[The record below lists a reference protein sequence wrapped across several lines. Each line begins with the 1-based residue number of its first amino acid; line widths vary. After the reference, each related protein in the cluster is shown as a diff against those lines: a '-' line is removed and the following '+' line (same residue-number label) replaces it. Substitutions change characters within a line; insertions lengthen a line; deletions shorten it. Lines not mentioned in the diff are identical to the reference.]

1 MVEVEAWPKVF
12 PILRSLVFVQFHDA
26 YGIICERYNLWP
38 CVLLLRFMRLLSR
51 FDENSY
57 SRLFLFDSFFFFF
70 LSNLIFFEEYRSQSV
85 AERRLALQPQF
96 TALDDGHKRNNCVY
110 RYSPKV
116 CLSSAEP
123 QMEPIPPP
131 KPRLKRP
138 LLAPFQRDYVSDFGK
153 SIILSVGRIR
163 AKKLFGRNAI
173 LNFDD

>member
-1 MVEVEAWPKVF
+1 MAMRSFAKVYEIIISIRREF
-12 PILRSLVFVQFHDA
+12 VLEIIL
-26 YGIICERYNLWP
+26 I
-38 CVLLLRFMRLLSR
+38 LL
-51 FDENSY
+51 
-57 SRLFLFDSFFFFF
+57 FFF

-85 AERRLALQPQF
+85 AERRLVLQPQF
-96 TALDDGHKRNNCVY
+96 TALDNDHKRNNCVY

-116 CLSSAEP
+116 CPSSAEP

>member
-1 MVEVEAWPKVF
+1 MAMRSFAKVYEIIISIRREF
-12 PILRSLVFVQFHDA
+12 VLEIIL
-26 YGIICERYNLWP
+26 I
-38 CVLLLRFMRLLSR
+38 LL
-51 FDENSY
+51 
-57 SRLFLFDSFFFFF
+57 FFF

-85 AERRLALQPQF
+85 AERRLVLQPQF

-116 CLSSAEP
+116 CSSSAEP

>member
-1 MVEVEAWPKVF
+1 MAMRSFAKVYEIIISIRREF
-12 PILRSLVFVQFHDA
+12 VLEIIL
-26 YGIICERYNLWP
+26 I
-38 CVLLLRFMRLLSR
+38 LL
-51 FDENSY
+51 
-57 SRLFLFDSFFFFF
+57 FFF

-116 CLSSAEP
+116 CPSSAEP

>member
-1 MVEVEAWPKVF
+1 MAMRSFAKVYEIIISIRREF
-12 PILRSLVFVQFHDA
+12 VLEIIL
-26 YGIICERYNLWP
+26 I
-38 CVLLLRFMRLLSR
+38 LL
-51 FDENSY
+51 
-57 SRLFLFDSFFFFF
+57 FFF

-85 AERRLALQPQF
+85 AERRLVLQPQF
-96 TALDDGHKRNNCVY
+96 TALDNDHKRNNCVY

>member
-1 MVEVEAWPKVF
+1 MAMRSFAKII
-12 PILRSLVFVQFHDA
+12 ILITQSEFVLE
-26 YGIICERYNLWP
+26 IILI
-38 CVLLLRFMRLLSR
+38 RF
-51 FDENSY
+51 F
-57 SRLFLFDSFFFFF
+57 FFFFFF
-70 LSNLIFFEEYRSQSV
+70 LNLIFFEEYRSQSV
-85 AERRLALQPQF
+85 AERRLVLQPQF
-96 TALDDGHKRNNCVY
+96 TDGHKRNNCVY

-116 CLSSAEP
+116 CPSSAEP